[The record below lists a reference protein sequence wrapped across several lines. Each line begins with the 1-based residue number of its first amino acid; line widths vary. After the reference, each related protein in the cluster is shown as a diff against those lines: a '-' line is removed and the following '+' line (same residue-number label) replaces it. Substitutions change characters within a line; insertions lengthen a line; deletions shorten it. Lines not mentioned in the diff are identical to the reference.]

1 MSKFIYLYG
10 RGETNTNVSS
20 KKKASNKAATKAN
33 STQNK
38 SSKTDDNQDLNT
50 AMLGVEH
57 ISVKEGCYLK
67 CEIPDPSQLIM
78 SGFFPS
84 VLHAY
89 IMYAKDIGL
98 KVTDMFCDKSLD
110 SEELMAQLVYSLWPL
125 FYVNHSSIF
134 TSDAADSGLNIWTIE
149 EQTNTK
155 LNTQLLS
162 TIKMDN
168 QYAIF
173 YQQQPGMPQ
182 TKDWVINANLVINN
196 PIPAPGNVVNATD
209 PWFLLLDLPV
219 KDSGQ
224 ASSYAIIQNY
234 NQLVVWDTIVDMQK
248 NVDQG
253 MGAPRYKGLK
263 QATGSVIK
271 AVMDREY
278 AYDPIMPRWNP
289 SWGVE
294 PPEYQAKSLSTN
306 NYNIGASLFIS
317 DKRVDPSVAEMMKLC
332 TALNIKGK
340 VKSGHAET
348 RLLLSLDAV
357 DNANKQLA
365 YSGAVWFAGVCD
377 FYEFDATDIQIKL
390 IYSHYKKMHISLVS
404 SLKPCYMCTGEVD
417 ASSDGLILT
426 INGMLV
432 DMWACFPN
440 LEYKPKIKKV
450 LYFDV
455 DRPISY
461 PSYLETSIQVD
472 GSDKFSWEIYLAP
485 WTQWAAFMNSQPSSY
500 AEATSPIGPRVVEPA
515 GECLKTGEAYNRYK
529 NSERL
534 LSQSK
539 TQYLNELTNLL
550 VGVGHEVVDDYVE

>member
-1 MSKFIYLYG
+1 MSKYIYLYG
-10 RGETNTNVSS
+10 RGETNTNVGNRTKTNKKPAAKSS
-20 KKKASNKAATKAN
+20 SAPT
-33 STQNK
+33 K
-38 SSKTDDNQDLNT
+38 SSKTIDEQDSNPALP
-50 AMLGVEH
+50 GVEQ
-57 ISVKEGCYLK
+57 ISVKGGCYLK
-67 CEIPDPSQLIM
+67 CEIPDQSGLVM

-98 KVTDMFCDKSLD
+98 KVTDMFCDKNLD

-134 TSDAADSGLNIWTIE
+134 TSDAVDSGLNIWTIE
-149 EQTNTK
+149 GQTNAK
-155 LNTQLLS
+155 LSTQLLS
-162 TIKMDN
+162 TIKMDS

-173 YQQQPGMPQ
+173 YQEQPSMPLA
-182 TKDWVINANLVINN
+182 KEWAINSNQAAN
-196 PIPAPGNVVNATD
+196 PIPAPGNVVNATG
-209 PWFLLLDLPV
+209 PWYLLLNLPV

-234 NQLVVWDTIVDMQK
+234 NRLVVWDTIVDMQL
-248 NVDQG
+248 NVDKG
-253 MGAPRYKGLK
+253 GASPRYKGLK

-271 AVMDREY
+271 AVMDRDY

-289 SWGVE
+289 SWGIE

-306 NYNIGASLFIS
+306 NYNIGASLFVS
-317 DKRVDPSVAEMMKLC
+317 DKRVDPSVAEMLKLC

-357 DNANKQLA
+357 DNANKQIS
-365 YSGAVWFAGVCD
+365 YSGGVWFAGVCD
-377 FYEFDATDIQIKL
+377 FYEFDASEIQIKL
-390 IYSHYKKMHISLVS
+390 IYSYYKKMHISLVS

-417 ASSDGLILT
+417 ASSDGLILS
-426 INGMLV
+426 INGRHV
-432 DMWACFPN
+432 EMWACFPN

-461 PSYLETSIQVD
+461 PSYLQTSIQVD
-472 GSDKFSWEIYLAP
+472 GSDRFSWEIYLAP

-500 AEATSPIGPRVVEPA
+500 TEATSPIGPRVVEPA
-515 GECLKTGEAYNRYK
+515 GECLKTGEAFNRYK

-534 LSQSK
+534 LSQTKS
-539 TQYLNELTNLL
+539 QYLDELTNLL
-550 VGVGHEVVDDYVE
+550 VGIGHEVVDDYVE

>member
-10 RGETNTNVSS
+10 KGETNTNVGNRKKTS
-20 KKKASNKAATKAN
+20 KKPATKA
-33 STQNK
+33 SSAQNK
-38 SSKTDDNQDLNT
+38 SNKTNDEINLNSE
-50 AMLGVEH
+50 MLGVEH
-57 ISVKEGCYLK
+57 ISVKGGCYLK
-67 CEIPDPSQLIM
+67 CEIPDQSQLAM

-110 SEELMAQLVYSLWPL
+110 TEELMAQLVYSLWPL

-134 TSDAADSGLNIWTIE
+134 TSDAFDSGLNIWSIE
-149 EQTNTK
+149 KQTKVK
-155 LNTQLLS
+155 LSTQLIS

-173 YQQQPGMPQ
+173 YQEQPGIPVAKEW
-182 TKDWVINANLVINN
+182 TINSNQAVN
-196 PIPAPGNVVNATD
+196 PVPAPGNAVIATD

-224 ASSYAIIQNY
+224 ASPYAIIQNY
-234 NQLVVWDTIVDMQK
+234 NRLVVWDTLVDMQH
-248 NVDQG
+248 NVDKG

-271 AVMDREY
+271 AVMDRDY

-289 SWGVE
+289 SWGLE

-306 NYNIGASLFIS
+306 NYNIGASLFVS
-317 DKRVDPSVAEMMKLC
+317 DKRVDPAVAEMLKLC

-357 DNANKQLA
+357 DNANKQLS
-365 YSGAVWFAGVCD
+365 YSGATWFDAVRD
-377 FYEFDATDIQIKL
+377 FYEFDDPDIQIKF
-390 IYSHYKKMHISLVS
+390 IYSFYKKMHISLVS

-426 INGMLV
+426 INGRYV

-455 DRPISY
+455 DRPINY
-461 PSYLETSIQVD
+461 PSYLQTSIQVD
-472 GSDKFSWEIYLAP
+472 GSDRFSWEIYLAP
-485 WTQWAAFMNSQPSSY
+485 WTQWSAFMNSQPSSFT
-500 AEATSPIGPRVVEPA
+500 EATSPIGPRVVEPA

-534 LSQSK
+534 LSQTKS
-539 TQYLNELTNLL
+539 QYLDELTNLL
-550 VGVGHEVVDDYVE
+550 VGIGHEVVDDYDE